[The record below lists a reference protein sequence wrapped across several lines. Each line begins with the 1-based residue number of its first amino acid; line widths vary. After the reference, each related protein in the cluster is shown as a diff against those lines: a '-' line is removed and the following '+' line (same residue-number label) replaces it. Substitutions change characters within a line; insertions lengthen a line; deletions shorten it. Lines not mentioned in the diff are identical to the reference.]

1 VAFVALVTIAASTI
15 LGATIVIEDRATLR
29 EQIFQSHLAAAH
41 LAAVLTRV
49 EIEDAQDDA
58 RELANRPSVRAAVQR
73 GEADTLRSELE
84 RFMANHDIMDSVG
97 IYDLDGFR
105 MVSGFPN
112 PLNAGVPSSDRDWFR
127 EVKGTGQ
134 PYLGVPVRSRAT
146 NHPAAPYAVP
156 IFRDDG
162 ELGAILVAGIS
173 LHALSDDITSI
184 NVGPSVRANLLDL
197 RGNGVI
203 LAHVDSSRILTEISG
218 RNEAASELQR
228 GSSGTLETVSSA
240 GEPVLSSF
248 ATVPGFRWGVLIL
261 QPSAVAFAPL
271 EAATR
276 RAIMLGALVV
286 IAAAISASLMAV
298 AITRPLAHL
307 RRAAR
312 AVADGDLEQRL
323 GFTSGDE
330 IGQLGRDF
338 DRMAHELAARTAG
351 ILALQE
357 ELRAEAI
364 RDALTGLFN
373 RRYLDATLGRELQ
386 RATRHHAPIGVAM
399 LDLDFFKRI
408 NDTLGHETGDVVLR
422 EVGAL
427 LRERSRGEDV
437 AARYGGEE
445 LVLVLPG
452 ATLAD
457 TFRRAESIR
466 EGMATLPVQSQL
478 APVGSVT
485 VSIGVAAY
493 PDSGAEAETLLRAA
507 DKALYQAKA
516 NGRNRVVIAETIL
529 PDPI

>member
-1 VAFVALVTIAASTI
+1 
-15 LGATIVIEDRATLR
+15 
-29 EQIFQSHLAAAH
+29 
-41 LAAVLTRV
+41 
-49 EIEDAQDDA
+49 
-58 RELANRPSVRAAVQR
+58 
-73 GEADTLRSELE
+73 
-84 RFMANHDIMDSVG
+84 
-97 IYDLDGFR
+97 
-105 MVSGFPN
+105 
-112 PLNAGVPSSDRDWFR
+112 
-127 EVKGTGQ
+127 
-134 PYLGVPVRSRAT
+134 
-146 NHPAAPYAVP
+146 
-156 IFRDDG
+156 
-162 ELGAILVAGIS
+162 
-173 LHALSDDITSI
+173 
-184 NVGPSVRANLLDL
+184 
-197 RGNGVI
+197 
-203 LAHVDSSRILTEISG
+203 
-218 RNEAASELQR
+218 
-228 GSSGTLETVSSA
+228 
-240 GEPVLSSF
+240 
-248 ATVPGFRWGVLIL
+248 
-261 QPSAVAFAPL
+261 
-271 EAATR
+271 
-276 RAIMLGALVV
+276 
-286 IAAAISASLMAV
+286 
-298 AITRPLAHL
+298 
-307 RRAAR
+307 
-312 AVADGDLEQRL
+312 VADGDLEQRL

-457 TFRRAESIR
+457 TVRRAESIR